1 MTGAG
6 PPGVQATDYRVT
18 DQVAIVTG
26 GGGGIGR
33 AIALTLAEA
42 GADIVIAD
50 IVPER
55 CEEVVER
62 VKELGRSALGVPTD
76 VAQTDQVRA
85 MVEAADKHF
94 GRLDILVNNAGGVGR
109 RPFLEQSEKSWRR
122 HIDLNLVSM
131 LAATSATV
139 PVMIRGGRGGA
150 IINVSSIEGSRA
162 APYYAVYAA
171 CKAGMNNFTRTMALE
186 LADHGI
192 RVNAIAPDFTLT
204 PGIQGNVTGPV
215 DPSKWIQSPPEVQDA
230 TNRRIP
236 VGRPGLDVE
245 CGRAAL
251 FLASAMGS
259 YVTGVILP
267 VDGGTW
273 ASSGWTRH
281 HATGQWSLTDAPLK
295 GG

>member
-1 MTGAG
+1 MQ
-6 PPGVQATDYRVT
+6 PTDCQLT

-33 AIALTLAEA
+33 AIALTLAQA

-85 MVEAADKHF
+85 MVERADQHF
-94 GRLDILVNNAGGVGR
+94 GRLDVLVNNAGGVGR
-109 RPFLEQSEKSWRR
+109 RSFLEQSEKSWRR
-122 HIDLNLVSM
+122 HIDLNLISM
-131 LAATSATV
+131 LAATSAGV

-204 PGIQGNVTGPV
+204 PGVQGNVTGPV
-215 DPSKWIQSPPEVQDA
+215 DPSKWIQSSPEVQDA
-230 TNRRIP
+230 NNRRIP
-236 VGRPGLDVE
+236 LRRPGLDVE

-281 HATGQWSLTDAPLK
+281 HATGQWSLTDAPRK
-295 GG
+295 DG